1 MINKF
6 KSPLGM
12 TEFVFFNKTNFWF
25 CKVIFFFFLNANL
38 SAEIIYFL
46 LYCVVLTININ
57 PFSYTVCIPSLN
69 VLYFNSGNNSSRIL
83 LVSP

>member
-12 TEFVFFNKTNFWF
+12 TEFVFNKQQ
-25 CKVIFFFFLNANL
+25 IFSLVKLFFLNANL
-38 SAEIIYFL
+38 SAEIMFFL
-46 LYCVVLTININ
+46 LYYAVLTININ
-57 PFSYTVCIPSLN
+57 PFYTVCIPSLN
-69 VLYFNSGNNSSRIL
+69 VLYFNAGNNSSRIL

>member
-12 TEFVFFNKTNFWF
+12 TEFVFNKQQIFSF
-25 CKVIFFFFLNANL
+25 VKLFFFFLMQICRL
-38 SAEIIYFL
+38 KLCFFL
-46 LYCVVLTININ
+46 LYYAVLTININ
-57 PFSYTVCIPSLN
+57 PFYTVCIPSLN
-69 VLYFNSGNNSSRIL
+69 VLYFNSGSSSFRIL